1 MLGNLIFKTEV
12 IDSALKLRQLMNFG
26 MELLNSYNTDKNYKS
41 LSFVGDKF
49 PDIRIKIDD
58 IMKDMN
64 KLTEWYLM
72 RKTIVFNIN
81 NNELLS
87 LEDKKEYRIMTAS
100 EIDGIASKRK
110 KRSKRRKA
118 SKKKKQTKK
127 KRKKK

>member
-1 MLGNLIFKTEV
+1 
-12 IDSALKLRQLMNFG
+12 
-26 MELLNSYNTDKNYKS
+26 
-41 LSFVGDKF
+41 
-49 PDIRIKIDD
+49 
-58 IMKDMN
+58 MKDMN